1 MIKITYLPTY
11 LPRFLTWK
19 VRVRTP
25 GETRGVTHWQTPPEQ
40 QQGGHPLSWRQQAQQ
55 RWGPQLVAPP
65 QVLPLPAARRRAT
78 REEQLV
84 GWSGGALW
92 NPPKAQALAAGLASG
107 GYLPTLTLAQPRHPH
122 TYLPTFLGYLTQA
135 M

>member
-1 MIKITYLPTY
+1 MEGACPDT
-11 LPRFLTWK
+11 RRDE
-19 VRVRTP
+19 VRSDAEVFED
-25 GETRGVTHWQTPPEQ
+25 GNALKSACDDESERGADIVERA
-40 QQGGHPLSWRQQAQQ
+40 SERE
-55 RWGPQLVAPP
+55 
-65 QVLPLPAARRRAT
+65 RRRAT